1 MPANSKYLTKSPW
14 QKFAKLSAGII
25 GGYFI
30 DALLHMNIALLI
42 PKHHEVLVT
51 TIVTFYIV
59 WCALLIIP
67 YLFKNGWKVWGLY
80 GLSILLLLV
89 SYYFNNQNNPFI

>member
-30 DALLHMNIALLI
+30 DALLHMNIALLL
-42 PKHHEVLVT
+42 PVHHEVLVT
-51 TIVTFYIV
+51 TIVTFFIV
-59 WCALLIIP
+59 WCALLILP
-67 YLFKNGWKVWGLY
+67 YLFKNGWKVWGVY
-80 GLSILLLLV
+80 GISILLLLV
-89 SYYFNNQNNPFI
+89 SYYFNNQNNPFL